1 MLGKINDTVIN
12 LQAENSKLYNESH
25 INRANLAELNSL
37 KIENQSLKN
46 LIANLKH
53 ENEKLIKEHGIFIEN
68 LESKYIKEIN
78 AFKNEI
84 QLQNDKYE
92 FYNKFSVYV
101 KNLENSNEELA
112 TTIQNLKETHKN
124 ELKAEYER
132 NKIQCDEIK
141 RKTLTFLSS
150 VKKQANIVAYENL
163 NNNTK
168 LNLLQ
173 LKQFKIELESQS
185 QMVENLLEKVHS
197 QENQIKNLKLDL
209 VTEKKIEG
217 LIMNH
222 NKKLTNMINNLV
234 LELNTF
240 RDISCQGQQYN
251 NPKNSSKNRNMKSSS
266 TSYDSNTIA
275 YNSTGKSFYKYKC
288 KYNYHEGEFVKNPS
302 LFTLFRSSDSQQKS
316 IHNSEKKNKKNK
328 TILDAFD
335 KQLQQE
341 NKISF
346 LGSSLV

>member
-12 LQAENSKLYNESH
+12 LQAENAKLYNESH

-46 LIANLKH
+46 MIVNLKH
-53 ENEKLIKEHGIFIEN
+53 QNEKLIKEHNIFIEN
-68 LESKYIKEIN
+68 LESKYNKEIN

-84 QLQNDKYE
+84 QVQNDKYE

-101 KNLENSNEELA
+101 KNLENSNDELA
-112 TTIQNLKETHKN
+112 STIQNLKETHKN
-124 ELKAEYER
+124 ELKAENER

-150 VKKQANIVAYENL
+150 VKKQANHVAYENL
-163 NNNTK
+163 SNNTK

-185 QMVENLLEKVHS
+185 QMVENLLEKVHT

-222 NKKLTNMINNLV
+222 NKKLTKMINNLV

-240 RDISCQGQQYN
+240 RNISCQGQQNN
-251 NPKNSSKNRNMKSSS
+251 NPNNSLKNLNFKSSS
-266 TSYDSNTIA
+266 ISYDSNNIA
-275 YNSTGKSFYKYKC
+275 YSLTGKSFYKYN
-288 KYNYHEGEFVKNPS
+288 YNYQEGKLVENPS
-302 LFTLFRSSDSQQKS
+302 LFTLFRSNDSQQKS

-335 KQLQQE
+335 KQLQLG